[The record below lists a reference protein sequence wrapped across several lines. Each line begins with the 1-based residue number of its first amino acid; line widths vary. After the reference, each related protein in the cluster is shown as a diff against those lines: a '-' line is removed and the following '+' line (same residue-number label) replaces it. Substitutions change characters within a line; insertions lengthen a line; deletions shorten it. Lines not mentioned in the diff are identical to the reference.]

1 MAPKKSR
8 RRSKVR
14 NKKTRKSQTKKHRV
28 GNKAGHR
35 ASFAAKLAAF
45 ICENQ
50 DFSKTHGN
58 PTEGFNNDGGKQVT
72 GVLPF
77 LHININEKQFTALLE
92 GASGNMVKAI
102 TILCNKKNL
111 NKKLK
116 SVGFN
121 CRKNSTK
128 GINNGLLNAIS
139 ESIHSG
145 WKTRRN
151 GRRVINFIEGIMR
164 KQVNLG
170 IIPKSSIKWTQ

>member
-1 MAPKKSR
+1 MSPRKSRKKSR
-8 RRSKVR
+8 SKR
-14 NKKTRKSQTKKHRV
+14 TKTRKSQAKRGCV
-28 GNKAGHR
+28 GNKSGNK

-50 DFSKTHGN
+50 DFKKTHGN
-58 PTEGFNNDGGKQVT
+58 PINGFNNDGGKQVT

-77 LHININEKQFTALLE
+77 LHLNINEKQFTLLLD
-92 GASGNMVKAI
+92 GASGSLVKACN
-102 TILCNKKNL
+102 ILCNKKKL
-111 NKKLK
+111 NTKLK

-121 CRKNSTK
+121 CKKNSSK

-145 WKTRRN
+145 WKGRNN
-151 GRRVINFIEGIMR
+151 GRKVINFIEKIMR

-170 IIPKSSIKWTQ
+170 IIPKSSIKWAQ

>member
-1 MAPKKSR
+1 MGS
-8 RRSKVR
+8 
-14 NKKTRKSQTKKHRV
+14 KKTRRNSKKHLRKTKTRKHRV
-28 GNKAGHR
+28 GNKTGHR

-77 LHININEKQFTALLE
+77 LHININEKQFTTLLE
-92 GASGNMVKAI
+92 GASGNMVKACN
-102 TILCNKKNL
+102 ILCNKKNL

-151 GRRVINFIEGIMR
+151 GRRVINFIETIMR

>member
-1 MAPKKSR
+1 MVNKTKRKSRKKSKMR
-8 RRSKVR
+8 KQ
-14 NKKTRKSQTKKHRV
+14 TRKSKRSGV
-28 GNKAGHR
+28 GNKSAKK

-50 DFSKTHGN
+50 DFKKTHGN

-77 LHININEKQFTALLE
+77 LHLNITEKQFTLLLD
-92 GASGNMVKAI
+92 GASGSLVKACN
-102 TILCNKKNL
+102 ILCNKKQL

-121 CRKNSTK
+121 CKKNSAK
-128 GINNGLLNAIS
+128 GINNGFLNAIS

-145 WKTRRN
+145 WKARKN
-151 GRRVINFIEGIMR
+151 GRKVISFIETIMR
-164 KQVNLG
+164 KQVDMG
-170 IIPKSSIKWTQ
+170 IIPKASIKWTQ

>member
-1 MAPKKSR
+1 MVS
-8 RRSKVR
+8 
-14 NKKTRKSQTKKHRV
+14 KKTRRNSKRHLRKTKTRKHRV
-28 GNKAGHR
+28 GNKPGHR

-50 DFSKTHGN
+50 DLSKTHGN

-92 GASGNMVKAI
+92 GASGNMVKACN
-102 TILCNKKNL
+102 ILCNKKNL

-151 GRRVINFIEGIMR
+151 GRRVINFIETIMR
-164 KQVNLG
+164 KQVKLG

>member
-1 MAPKKSR
+1 MKTKKSR
-8 RRSKVR
+8 KKSKS
-14 NKKTRKSQTKKHRV
+14 KTRKSQTKKNRV
-28 GNKAGHR
+28 GNKSGNR

-77 LHININEKQFTALLE
+77 LHLNINEKQFTLLLD
-92 GASGNMVKAI
+92 GASGSLVKACN
-102 TILCNKKNL
+102 ILCNKKNL
-111 NKKLK
+111 STKLK
-116 SVGFN
+116 SLGFN
-121 CRKNSTK
+121 CKKNSSK

-145 WKTRRN
+145 WKGRKN
-151 GRRVINFIEGIMR
+151 GRRVISFIENIMR
-164 KQVNLG
+164 KQEKLG
-170 IIPKSSIKWTQ
+170 IIPKSSIKWAQ

>member
-1 MAPKKSR
+1 MKTKKSR
-8 RRSKVR
+8 KKSKS
-14 NKKTRKSQTKKHRV
+14 NTRKSQTKKNRV
-28 GNKAGHR
+28 GNKSGNR

-77 LHININEKQFTALLE
+77 LHLNINEKQFTLLLD
-92 GASGNMVKAI
+92 GASGSLVKACN
-102 TILCNKKNL
+102 ILCNKKNL

-116 SVGFN
+116 SLGFN
-121 CRKNSTK
+121 CKKNSLK

-145 WKTRRN
+145 WKGRKN
-151 GRRVINFIEGIMR
+151 GRRVISFIENIMR
-164 KQVNLG
+164 KQEKLG
-170 IIPKSSIKWTQ
+170 IIPKSSIKWAQ

>member
-1 MAPKKSR
+1 MKTKKSR
-8 RRSKVR
+8 KKSKS
-14 NKKTRKSQTKKHRV
+14 KTRKSQTKKNRV
-28 GNKAGHR
+28 GNKSGNR

-77 LHININEKQFTALLE
+77 LHLNINEKQFTLLLD
-92 GASGNMVKAI
+92 GASGSLVKACN
-102 TILCNKKNL
+102 ILCNKKNL

-116 SVGFN
+116 SLGFN
-121 CRKNSTK
+121 CKKNSSK

-145 WKTRRN
+145 WKGRKN
-151 GRRVINFIEGIMR
+151 GRRVISFIENIMR
-164 KQVNLG
+164 KQEKLG
-170 IIPKSSIKWTQ
+170 IIPKSSIKWAQ

>member
-1 MAPKKSR
+1 MVYKKSR
-8 RRSKVR
+8 KQAKRKRT
-14 NKKTRKSQTKKHRV
+14 KTRKSGRGVV
-28 GNKAGHR
+28 GSKSGHK

-50 DFSKTHGN
+50 DLKKTHGN

-77 LHININEKQFTALLE
+77 LHLNINEKQFTLLLE
-92 GASGNMVKAI
+92 GASGSLINA
-102 TILCNKKNL
+102 TNSLCNKKQL
-111 NKKLK
+111 SKKLK
-116 SVGFN
+116 NLGFN
-121 CRKNSTK
+121 CKKNSTK
-128 GINNGLLNAIS
+128 GINNGFLNAIS

-145 WKTRRN
+145 WKHRKN
-151 GRRVINFIEGIMR
+151 GRKVLNFIENIMR

>member
-1 MAPKKSR
+1 MGSKKSR
-8 RRSKVR
+8 KNSRR
-14 NKKTRKSQTKKHRV
+14 NLKKTQRKKHRV
-28 GNKAGHR
+28 GNKSGHK

-77 LHININEKQFTALLE
+77 LHLNITEKQFTLLLE
-92 GASGNMVKAI
+92 GASGNLVRACN
-102 TILCNKKNL
+102 ILCNKKKL
-111 NKKLK
+111 NKRLK

-121 CRKNSTK
+121 CRKNSSK

-145 WKTRRN
+145 WKTRKN
-151 GRRVINFIEGIMR
+151 GRRVINFIENIMR

-170 IIPKSSIKWTQ
+170 IIPKSSIKWSQ

>member
-1 MAPKKSR
+1 MKTKKSR
-8 RRSKVR
+8 KNSKSKR
-14 NKKTRKSQTKKHRV
+14 RKSQTKKNRV
-28 GNKAGHR
+28 GNKSGNR

-77 LHININEKQFTALLE
+77 LHLNINETQFTLLLD
-92 GASGNMVKAI
+92 GASGSLVKACN
-102 TILCNKKNL
+102 ILCNKKNL

-116 SVGFN
+116 SLGFN
-121 CRKNSTK
+121 CKKNSLK

-145 WKTRRN
+145 WKGRKN
-151 GRRVINFIEGIMR
+151 GRRVISFIENIMR
-164 KQVNLG
+164 KQEKLG
-170 IIPKSSIKWTQ
+170 IIPKSSIKWAQ

>member
-1 MAPKKSR
+1 MKTKKSR
-8 RRSKVR
+8 KNSKSKR
-14 NKKTRKSQTKKHRV
+14 RKSQTKKNRV
-28 GNKAGHR
+28 GNKSGNR

-77 LHININEKQFTALLE
+77 LHLNINEKQFTLLLD
-92 GASGNMVKAI
+92 GASGSLVKACN
-102 TILCNKKNL
+102 ILCNKKNL

-116 SVGFN
+116 SLGFN
-121 CRKNSTK
+121 CKKNSLK

-145 WKTRRN
+145 WKGRKN
-151 GRRVINFIEGIMR
+151 GRRVISFIENIMR
-164 KQVNLG
+164 KQEKLG
-170 IIPKSSIKWTQ
+170 IIPKSSIKWAQ

>member
-1 MAPKKSR
+1 MKTKKSR
-8 RRSKVR
+8 KKSKS
-14 NKKTRKSQTKKHRV
+14 KTRKSQTKKNRV
-28 GNKAGHR
+28 GNKSGNR

-77 LHININEKQFTALLE
+77 LHLNINEKQFTLLLD
-92 GASGNMVKAI
+92 GASGSLVKACN
-102 TILCNKKNL
+102 ILCNKKNL

-116 SVGFN
+116 SLGFN
-121 CRKNSTK
+121 CKKNSSK

-145 WKTRRN
+145 WKGRKN
-151 GRRVINFIEGIMR
+151 GRRVISFIENIMR
-164 KQVNLG
+164 KQVKLG
-170 IIPKSSIKWTQ
+170 IIPKSSIKWAQ

>member
-1 MAPKKSR
+1 MKYSRKKSLGKR
-8 RRSKVR
+8 KS
-14 NKKTRKSQTKKHRV
+14 KTRRKNTARKNGV
-28 GNKAGHR
+28 GNKSAKN

-45 ICENQ
+45 ICQNQ
-50 DFSKTHGN
+50 DMSKTHGN

-77 LHININEKQFTALLE
+77 LHLNINEKQFNSLLE
-92 GASGNMVKAI
+92 GASGSLVNACN
-102 TILCNKKNL
+102 ILCNKKQL

-121 CRKNSTK
+121 CKKNSLK

-145 WKTRRN
+145 WETRRN
-151 GRRVINFIEGIMR
+151 GRRVINFIENIMR
-164 KQVNLG
+164 QQVKRG
-170 IIPKSSIKWTQ
+170 IIPSSSIKWTQ